1 MNITESRFCTEC
13 GRNFQME
20 DLLQFQQHLVCA
32 ECKPGF
38 AQRLRQGVA
47 LSRSMKYG
55 GFWIRFVARLLDG
68 VIMGGTNFAI
78 GLLFAALFRNSALA
92 GISVLLGLLIGFTYE
107 VWFVARFGATP
118 GKMIFRL
125 KIVTPD
131 GGPISTGRAIA
142 RYFGYWL
149 DAITLAIGYVIAA
162 FDDQKRA
169 LHDHICATR
178 VIHDQGSNAIT
189 VP

>member
-13 GRNFQME
+13 GRNFQVE
-20 DLLQFQQHLVCA
+20 DLLAYQEHLVCA

-47 LSRSMKYG
+47 LSRSMEYG
-55 GFWIRFVARLLDG
+55 GFWVRFAARLLDG

-78 GLLFAALFRNSALA
+78 GLLFAALVRSSALA
-92 GISVLLGLLIGFTYE
+92 AISALLGLAIGFAYE
-107 VWFVARFGATP
+107 VWFVAHFGATP
-118 GKMIFRL
+118 GKMVFRL
-125 KIVTPD
+125 KVVTPD
-131 GGPISTGRAIA
+131 GGPISTGRAIG

-149 DAITLAIGYVIAA
+149 DGITLLIGYVIAA

-169 LHDHICATR
+169 LHDHICGTR
-178 VIHDQGSNAIT
+178 VIHDQLSSAVTIL
-189 VP
+189 